1 MGAYGANSLI
11 FDPCN
16 ARCASAYMCVAQ
28 AYTVMCDGTL
38 FIPCHFA
45 FCRGLHR
52 VNDPNDCTCFG
63 KSWDEKK
70 FSMTGMQGKARKGG
84 VYISIVYQATGHH
97 EHQLGIYSIE
107 A

>member
-38 FIPCHFA
+38 FISLS
-45 FCRGLHR
+45 FCILPR
-52 VNDPNDCTCFG
+52 PSSC
-63 KSWDEKK
+63 E
-70 FSMTGMQGKARKGG
+70 
-84 VYISIVYQATGHH
+84 
-97 EHQLGIYSIE
+97 
-107 A
+107 